1 MIGFDDISQRV
12 HPQLVL
18 TSLPLAWGYSPATQG
33 GFADNFRDFAH
44 DSVGFRE
51 ISTTQGSSLTLMTS
65 LRTWRSLPITQL
77 SSPITQGALA
87 HNYDEVMDNSW
98 KFVNKSE
105 DCSNTG
111 EVAEKRGKFSDDP
124 KDWAAFK
131 GVWMILSSFGLWLIS
146 NVVVLF
152 EMVLFDSNGLV
163 WFQFF
168 FFQISESCA
177 DISWYRSTPDS
188 FMRFV
193 IAQSNFEKFFPLWM
207 VPLIAR
213 DCFWVHF

>member
-1 MIGFDDISQRV
+1 MIGFNDISRRV

-18 TSLPLAWGYSPATQG
+18 TSLPLAWGCSPATQG
-33 GFADNFRDFAH
+33 GFADNFRDFAN

-65 LRTWRSLPITQL
+65 LRTRRSSPITQL
-77 SSPITQGALA
+77 SSPITQGELA

-124 KDWAAFK
+124 AELGCIQGSLND
-131 GVWMILSSFGLWLIS
+131 
-146 NVVVLF
+146 
-152 EMVLFDSNGLV
+152 
-163 WFQFF
+163 
-168 FFQISESCA
+168 
-177 DISWYRSTPDS
+177 
-188 FMRFV
+188 FV
-193 IAQSNFEKFFPLWM
+193 
-207 VPLIAR
+207 
-213 DCFWVHF
+213 

>member
-1 MIGFDDISQRV
+1 MEE
-12 HPQLVL
+12 
-18 TSLPLAWGYSPATQG
+18 G
-33 GFADNFRDFAH
+33 GSRRFQEAF
-44 DSVGFRE
+44 
-51 ISTTQGSSLTLMTS
+51 
-65 LRTWRSLPITQL
+65 
-77 SSPITQGALA
+77 A

-111 EVAEKRGKFSDDP
+111 GVAERGGSFLMIQRS
-124 KDWAAFK
+124 WAAFK
-131 GVWMILSSFGLWLIS
+131 GVWIILSSFGLWLIS
-146 NVVVLF
+146 NVVVWF

-168 FFQISESCA
+168 FSQISESCA

-188 FMRFV
+188 FMRFD